1 MDMEVDHCNQI
12 TQVSLKTLAFPLPRL
27 KVLIIKMLSP
37 QSYCKGNLQRF
48 YTVQKNDHK
57 NLVLFQLRGPG
68 SQGSFKLSTI
78 G

>member
-1 MDMEVDHCNQI
+1 
-12 TQVSLKTLAFPLPRL
+12 
-27 KVLIIKMLSP
+27 MLSP

-48 YTVQKNDHK
+48 YTVQNNDHK

-78 G
+78 R